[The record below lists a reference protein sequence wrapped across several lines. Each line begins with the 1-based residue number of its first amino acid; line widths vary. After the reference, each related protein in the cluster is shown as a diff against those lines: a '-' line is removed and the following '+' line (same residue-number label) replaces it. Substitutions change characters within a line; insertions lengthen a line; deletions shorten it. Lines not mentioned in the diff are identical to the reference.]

1 MNYNFSMNLYDS
13 DILNESADIFDNN
26 FFMYIQD
33 ERSRIES
40 LGGCVLFFGGW
51 RVNGSL
57 AVSRSIGDS
66 EQKPFITG
74 EPDVEEYE
82 MEGLYEII

>member
-1 MNYNFSMNLYDS
+1 
-13 DILNESADIFDNN
+13 
-26 FFMYIQD
+26 
-33 ERSRIES
+33 
-40 LGGCVLFFGGW
+40 
-51 RVNGSL
+51 VNGSL

-82 MEGLYEII
+82 MEGTLLFFFIVDIV

>member
-1 MNYNFSMNLYDS
+1 MH
-13 DILNESADIFDNN
+13 
-26 FFMYIQD
+26 IQD

-82 MEGLYEII
+82 MEGIKMNLNATFDLKYIFNFIVCKARIL

>member
-1 MNYNFSMNLYDS
+1 M
-13 DILNESADIFDNN
+13 
-26 FFMYIQD
+26 
-33 ERSRIES
+33 
-40 LGGCVLFFGGW
+40 LFFGGW